1 MAEKLECTDVQYEL
15 NTADVTYVSQK
26 SRIFYVYVYVYLGT
40 ILQNIC
46 IQAQYYKVLASSF
59 RGQGE
64 RVEIYLGKFEI
75 KTIFKH

>member
-26 SRIFYVYVYVYLGT
+26 SRIFYVYVYLGT

-46 IQAQYYKVLASSF
+46 I
-59 RGQGE
+59 
-64 RVEIYLGKFEI
+64 
-75 KTIFKH
+75 

>member
-26 SRIFYVYVYVYLGT
+26 SRIFYVYVYLGT